1 MRVPGLHFARITSFL
16 LPDVEQITLFETF
29 NEMLRGCP
37 ARMPAFPKRSE
48 SGDSGARYPPPMGRG
63 RRPTY
68 FSASREYGRNGGL
81 VVDADALGPFPSAH
95 SLAYVCS
102 LCASCRWSHI
112 VQSAL
117 SGERTTSPPISRS
130 RPSHHSII
138 IELHL
143 RISKTE

>member
-1 MRVPGLHFARITSFL
+1 MPAPGLHFAGFLSFL

-37 ARMPAFPKRSE
+37 ARMPAFPKRSQ

-63 RRPTY
+63 RRSTY
-68 FSASREYGRNGGL
+68 FSASRECGRNGGL
-81 VVDADALGPFPSAH
+81 VVDAAALGPFPSAL
-95 SLAYVCS
+95 SLAFCCS

-117 SGERTTSPPISRS
+117 SGERTTSPPVSRS
-130 RPSHHSII
+130 RPFHHPII
-138 IELHL
+138 LELHS